1 MKNGHGMFHHSGSPL
16 SFPNRRS
23 MPRARTRT
31 LPHRAHLRA
40 VSCPPSRAKDGPS
53 ARVPP
58 LARPREDSLREAGA
72 GTRLRLRLSQDRR
85 PELLGEHAASQT
97 RRVDRAGSDGST
109 QADLSGGLRPPHR
122 PRVLGCGGGLL
133 HQQGS
138 LRRREVG
145 SEPGRP
151 RKNAASSARWRWTP
165 RASRLA
171 P

>member
-1 MKNGHGMFHHSGSPL
+1 METDDDESAMNSCIDYLKFGLRASVNRGGGRMKNGHGMFPHSGSPL

-23 MPRARTRT
+23 MPSARTPT

-85 PELLGEHAASQT
+85 
-97 RRVDRAGSDGST
+97 
-109 QADLSGGLRPPHR
+109 
-122 PRVLGCGGGLL
+122 
-133 HQQGS
+133 
-138 LRRREVG
+138 
-145 SEPGRP
+145 
-151 RKNAASSARWRWTP
+151 
-165 RASRLA
+165 
-171 P
+171 